1 MILNWNHVDIH
12 LILHE
17 SRFYSI
23 VFLVCFIPALFI
35 KCVQRGGATPNAA
48 GDKKIATTTQ
58 STGPVPETAA
68 IAQDSLMAKPIS
80 PDDGQK
86 SKRGKGEMM
95 DSIKVIRGR
104 KIFRKTTQKKDKK
117 EETDSQHT
125 QLIDV
130 PLGKASGHVF

>member
-35 KCVQRGGATPNAA
+35 KCVQRGGANPNAA
-48 GDKKIATTTQ
+48 GLVLLENWNIFSIFRDKKTATTTQ

-80 PDDGQK
+80 PDEGQK
-86 SKRGKGEMM
+86 SKRGKGEM
-95 DSIKVIRGR
+95 
-104 KIFRKTTQKKDKK
+104 
-117 EETDSQHT
+117 
-125 QLIDV
+125 
-130 PLGKASGHVF
+130 